1 MMADKREII
10 ANIPRLE
17 QLMDR
22 DQLAAVVVRSG
33 NNFTYLSGIAYP
45 GTLARHLDLANSVRG
60 VLLVWPR
67 RGEPVVILDY
77 AAEGLTRERAWVDR
91 IEVYEPYRETC
102 TAALVR
108 VLKARGLD
116 GARVGF
122 EKDAMP
128 IGSWE
133 EIQGGLPR
141 LTMVDCAPM
150 LEEVRYIKTPGE
162 IALLRRAADL
172 LDDAYLEVFPT
183 IRPGDTER
191 EVHSRIVA
199 SCLRR
204 GFGWVHGILNTS
216 TNPILYGGEG
226 DARFQR
232 GDLVRTDYV
241 AYLDGYPGH
250 QSRMAVVG
258 RPSDEQRR
266 GYALTRDVHR
276 MAIDRCRP
284 GVLASDVY
292 RAVVDAFARHGE
304 KYTASMVGHGV
315 GPWFHQQEPILS
327 IHRPVPL
334 EDGMVLAIEPYRGSW
349 HIQDMIV
356 VRPSKPELLSPKFSI
371 DELFVIDV

>member
-1 MMADKREII
+1 VSEASGWEDEPLSRRARRRRRPPERSRG
-10 ANIPRLE
+10 PRTLRGRAA
-17 QLMDR
+17 LAFTAVAIVLVTVLCLGVWFAVTGYLLVDR
-22 DQLAAVVVRSG
+22 ARS
-33 NNFTYLSGIAYP
+33 
-45 GTLARHLDLANSVRG
+45 TLAQTTANAAQVQRALSQEGVRPAHLLSQLRRENGSTSLLYHDGTWITSSLQVGRKDLPSGLRRTVVSGTAASQRFFLDG
-60 VLLVWPR
+60 HPVLAI
-67 RGEPVVILDY
+67 GEPLT
-77 AAEGLTRERAWVDR
+77 EG
-91 IEVYEPYRETC
+91 
-102 TAALVR
+102 
-108 VLKARGLD
+108 
-116 GARVGF
+116 
-122 EKDAMP
+122 
-128 IGSWE
+128 
-133 EIQGGLPR
+133 
-141 LTMVDCAPM
+141 
-150 LEEVRYIKTPGE
+150 
-162 IALLRRAADL
+162 
-172 LDDAYLEVFPT
+172 DDAYFEVFPT

-226 DARFQR
+226 DARFER

-258 RPSDEQRR
+258 RPTEAQRR

-276 MAIDRCRP
+276 MTIDRCRP

-292 RAVVDAFARHGE
+292 TSVVEAFGKHGE
-304 KYTASMVGHGV
+304 TYTASMVGHSV

-356 VRPSKPELLSPKFSI
+356 VRPSGPELISPKFSI